1 MSERITLA
9 QLAAISML
17 TERTLRSYL
26 KPGPARRGEDAGRLA
41 LHGGADRG
49 VSGPAAGVQRLE
61 CAAERRGRG
70 LHPAAH
76 GHNGAAVRR
85 ARPAGRGSGAL
96 PDCGRPCGGAWRD
109 HGFQRRCGALARD
122 AARPGAGCAGGA
134 AGAVRLF
141 PRKILPDFRLKFRRD
156 FYYAV
161 GKEVQTMDLK
171 NWYDRVREQLD
182 RLDFPA
188 LWAGFCTLPV
198 CPVHARHGRSE
209 R

>member
-122 AARPGAGCAGGA
+122 AARPAQDVLA
-134 AGAVRLF
+134 ALQALSVYF
-141 PRKILPDFRLKFRRD
+141 P
-156 FYYAV
+156 
-161 GKEVQTMDLK
+161 GKSC
-171 NWYDRVREQLD
+171 RIS
-182 RLDFPA
+182 
-188 LWAGFCTLPV
+188 G
-198 CPVHARHGRSE
+198 
-209 R
+209 